1 MSGTCQHSLD
11 KKLVTVL
18 IFVSKN
24 RLEFMDQHKTF
35 VSEELN
41 SVFSLK
47 INHRLS
53 YVSLSGQLQGT
64 GRARMCRRAA
74 VANAAAA
81 TSLVACLWAWAV
93 LVVVDN
99 IFLRTETN

>member
-1 MSGTCQHSLD
+1 
-11 KKLVTVL
+11 
-18 IFVSKN
+18 
-24 RLEFMDQHKTF
+24 MDQHKTF

-81 TSLVACLWAWAV
+81 TS
-93 LVVVDN
+93 
-99 IFLRTETN
+99 